1 MTVLSNLENRNINFF
16 MLNLAALL
24 TMASPLPARGK
35 GTLRSVSL
43 SQLPFNFMWSK
54 EKDC

>member
-35 GTLRSVSL
+35 GTLHSVSL
-43 SQLPFNFMWSK
+43 SQLPFNFVQSRG
-54 EKDC
+54 KDC